1 MALFIKQDEERT
13 ELQKKLATELQDRI
27 KEKAKYVE
35 RPDGVDDSEYIKG
48 TKVTTSLAWAWLL
61 IVAAIVGVV
70 IWLVVISMGR

>member
-61 IVAAIVGVV
+61 IVAATVGVV